1 MATRDFSRKRENIT
15 FTIDGEVFEAVPA
28 LPGDVLAEFAVRFTG
43 TEDTDDLSVRLSQ
56 WKAALELVL
65 QPESYARFTA
75 RMKDPERPIELE
87 QSSEII
93 VWLLEQYGMRPTQ
106 PPSPSSDGSPSQE
119 LGTNSMVDAPGGEST
134 SPPSQPIAS

>member
-1 MATRDFSRKRENIT
+1 MATRDFSRKRETIS

-28 LPGDVLAEFAVRFTG
+28 LPGDVLAEFAVRFSG
-43 TEDTDDLSVRLSQ
+43 TEDSDDLIVRLSQ

-75 RMKDPERPIELE
+75 RMKDSERPIELE
-87 QSSEII
+87 QSSEVI

-106 PPSPSSDGSPSQE
+106 PPLPSSDGSPSPE
-119 LGTNSMVDAPGGEST
+119 LGTNSTVEAPPEEST
-134 SPPSQPIAS
+134 SPPSPPIAS